1 MQSPTP
7 QRKGSSDQ
15 IQAAP
20 EHDNRSVVDEKLE
33 KVVQIGEIRV
43 LGLDAE
49 DEEFYVNFGE
59 ERRKKLVHRVCL
71 SLLPIIQG
79 MRDPRL
85 T

>member
-1 MQSPTP
+1 MQSPTT

-15 IQAAP
+15 IQTAP
-20 EHDNRSVVDEKLE
+20 EHDNPSVIDEKLE

-71 SLLPIIQG
+71 SLLPVVKG
-79 MRDPRL
+79 TRNPRL